1 MALYSYDSVGLGH
14 VRRMVNIAGEVGRR
28 RPDAAMLGIVSSF
41 VSDAHELPA
50 NFDWIKLPL
59 TTHTNLFHNIPA
71 HGATPTT
78 LSGVTALRHAIVE
91 ETLDA
96 FAPRLMLTDFLPSGG
111 HGELRSSLACLRA
124 AEPRVALVLG
134 LRDVIDSP
142 ENVRRTWRETG
153 EFALMEHVY
162 DRILVYGDPAVFDV
176 AEVYDFTPGMRAKLT
191 YCGYLHRPDPLTP
204 PEVVRA
210 RLGVG
215 AAPLVVVT
223 TGGGHDGEGILRNY
237 ISALRRGYLSGV
249 HTLMTTGPIRADAR
263 NARLAK
269 LARDLPNLTM
279 TPFVTDFLSYVNA
292 ADAVITMGGSAVVEI
307 VSLRKRPIIVPRV
320 KPWQEQLIRAERLAD
335 LGLATWLHP
344 DDASPSNLAQA
355 VKTEL
360 AEPPPTGTLQFTGLE
375 RAGEILSEL
384 LG

>member
-1 MALYSYDSVGLGH
+1 
-14 VRRMVNIAGEVGRR
+14 
-28 RPDAAMLGIVSSF
+28 MLGIVSSF
-41 VSDAHELPA
+41 VSDTQELPT

-59 TTHTNLFHNIPA
+59 TTHANLFHNIPA
-71 HGATPTT
+71 HGSTPTT
-78 LSGVTALRHAIVE
+78 LSGVGALRQAIVE

-96 FAPRLMLTDFLPSGG
+96 FAPRLLLTDFLPSGG

-153 EFALMEHVY
+153 EFALMEQVY

-176 AEVYDFTPGMRAKLT
+176 AEEYDFTPGMRAKLT
-191 YCGYLHRPDPLTP
+191 YCGYLHRPEPLTP

-263 NARLAK
+263 SARLAK
-269 LARDLPNLTM
+269 LARNLPNLTM

-307 VSLRKRPIIVPRV
+307 VSLGKRPIIVPRV
-320 KPWQEQLIRAERLAD
+320 KPWQEQLIRA
-335 LGLATWLHP
+335 
-344 DDASPSNLAQA
+344 
-355 VKTEL
+355 
-360 AEPPPTGTLQFTGLE
+360 
-375 RAGEILSEL
+375 
-384 LG
+384 